1 MRPSYIP
8 YRCPNC
14 DTLFEI
20 ELRKVDE
27 KIIKCPNCP
36 NIITIPKRQVND
48 LLHRLTL
55 KNRLPRNENGSL
67 K

>member
-1 MRPSYIP
+1 MLPAYIP

-14 DTLFEI
+14 KTLFEI
-20 ELRKVDE
+20 EFRKPEE

-36 NIITIPKRQVND
+36 TIITIPKRQVND
-48 LLHRLTL
+48 LLHTPTL
-55 KNRLPRNENGSL
+55 KHRLPKNDDGSL

>member
-14 DTLFEI
+14 DKVFEI
-20 ELRKVDE
+20 ELQKHEE

-36 NIITIPKRQVND
+36 NIVTISKGEVNS
-48 LLHRLTL
+48 LRHMPTL
-55 KNRLPRNENGSL
+55 KNRLPKDDDGFV